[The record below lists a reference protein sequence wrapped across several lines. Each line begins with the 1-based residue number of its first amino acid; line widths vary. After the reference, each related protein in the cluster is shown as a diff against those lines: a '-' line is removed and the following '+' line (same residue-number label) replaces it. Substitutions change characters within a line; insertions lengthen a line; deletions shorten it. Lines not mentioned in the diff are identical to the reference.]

1 MLALSSGAL
10 LNNRLLRSLAS
21 FCRGIAVPAGLEPWA
36 GHSVGIEQA
45 ATLPASWYTSPS
57 ALHLEKQHVFHNT
70 WQMVCAVE
78 ELQQPGDFLCG
89 SLADVRYLLVRGQ
102 DGQLRAFHN
111 VCRHHAA
118 AVAQG
123 AGNQL
128 LFQCPYHNWTYGCC
142 VLVCCCTG
150 LLLLGR

>member
-1 MLALSSGAL
+1 MMQAPCSVTL
-10 LNNRLLRSLAS
+10 LT
-21 FCRGIAVPAGLEPWA
+21 IAVCFVHPSCNTATAYNAHYISHLAAYCAVAADSCQTCTCFPAISL
-36 GHSVGIEQA
+36 HSVQPLVAPTCA
-45 ATLPASWYTSPS
+45 A
-57 ALHLEKQHVFHNT
+57 
-70 WQMVCAVE
+70 QMVCAVE

-128 LFQCPYHNWTYGCC
+128 LFQCPYHNWTYGECPSLC
-142 VLVCCCTG
+142 W
-150 LLLLGR
+150 